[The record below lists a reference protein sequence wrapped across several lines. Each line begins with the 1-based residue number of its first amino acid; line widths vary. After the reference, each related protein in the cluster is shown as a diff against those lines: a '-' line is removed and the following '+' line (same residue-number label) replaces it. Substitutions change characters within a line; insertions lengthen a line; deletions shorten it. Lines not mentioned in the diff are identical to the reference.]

1 MKGTRDLVR
10 PEPDKTLGQGV
21 ACYYT
26 CVFYRFG
33 NAEAGILEFVGRESV
48 DIPGS
53 PRRRTG
59 IEWVNPILREKL
71 KYHDLRVPPT
81 RTSGWGRGGADFTAL
96 CK

>member
-1 MKGTRDLVR
+1 MFFLEIPKFGYVQRSAAVKGTPDVVR
-10 PEPDKTLGQGV
+10 PKPDTTLGQEV

-33 NAEAGILEFVGRESV
+33 KAEAGILEFVGRESL

-59 IEWVNPILREKL
+59 
-71 KYHDLRVPPT
+71 
-81 RTSGWGRGGADFTAL
+81 
-96 CK
+96 

>member
-1 MKGTRDLVR
+1 MSLLEILICSYVQQSAAVKGTRDLVR
-10 PEPDKTLGQGV
+10 PKPDKTLGQGV

-33 NAEAGILEFVGRESV
+33 KAEAGILEFVGRDGV

-59 IEWVNPILREKL
+59 WNGSPLYTRE
-71 KYHDLRVPPT
+71 T
-81 RTSGWGRGGADFTAL
+81 
-96 CK
+96 